1 MKKSLYIM
9 LVVTLLVSSCATYKK
24 YERPQVKTSGLFRD
38 TANVNGVLTSTDT
51 VTLGSLPWRQ
61 VFTDPYLQ
69 QLIDSGLK
77 NNTDLL
83 TAALSV
89 NQAKAMLQAAKL
101 AFYPSFVFAPSG
113 TTASWNF
120 EKGASYYSMPI
131 EASWTVDLFGSLTN
145 AKRAQQVALLRTQDY
160 QRAVQSGVIANIA
173 NAYYTLLMLDKQL
186 EITKNTEV
194 LTKQTYDMMVQQK
207 QYAQGVDESA
217 VQSAKANY
225 YSVMAGV
232 PELERQIRAT
242 ENSLSLLLGEA
253 PQHIQRGKL
262 EDQSLPTNLSSGVGV
277 QLLANRP
284 DVHANEMAL
293 ANCFYQ
299 VNKARAA
306 FYPSLT
312 INGAASWT
320 DNSGAGIVNPG
331 KILASAVASLVQPIF
346 QRGQLTAQLKVAQSQ
361 EQSAYLAWQQSILS
375 AGSEVSNALALYQ
388 SSQKRSSLEK
398 TQIESLQRNV
408 DVAQKLF
415 KMGSNYNYLN
425 VITAQRSLLQAQLSQ
440 ISDDFNK
447 MQAVVNLYYA
457 LGGGAK

>member
-1 MKKSLYIM
+1 MKKSLYII
-9 LVVTLLVSSCATYKK
+9 LIGTLLLSSCATYKK
-24 YERPQVKTSGLFRD
+24 YERPNVKTSGLFRD
-38 TANVNGVLTSTDT
+38 TVAEDGALKSADT
-51 VTLGSLPWRQ
+51 VTLGSMPWPQ
-61 VFTDPYLQ
+61 VFTDVYLQ

-89 NQAKAMLQAAKL
+89 TQAKTMLQAAKL

-113 TTASWNF
+113 TTALWNF
-120 EKGASYYSMPI
+120 DKGASYYSMPV

-145 AKRAQQVALLRTQDY
+145 AKRAQQVSFLQSQDY
-160 QRAVQSGVIANIA
+160 QRAVQSGIIANIA
-173 NAYYTLLMLDKQL
+173 NAYYSLLMLDKQL
-186 EITKNTEV
+186 EITKNTEQ

-207 QYAQGVDESA
+207 QYSAGVDESA

-225 YSVMAGV
+225 YSVLASI
-232 PELERQIRAT
+232 PELERQIRST

-253 PQHIQRGKL
+253 PRHIQRSKL
-262 EDQSLPTNLSSGVGV
+262 ENQSLPSNLSTGVGI

-284 DVHANEMAL
+284 DVHAKEMAL

-306 FYPSLT
+306 FYPNLT
-312 INGAASWT
+312 INGSVAWT
-320 DNSGAGIVNPG
+320 NNSGAGILNPG
-331 KILASAVASLVQPIF
+331 KILASVVGSLTQPIF
-346 QRGQLTAQLKVAQSQ
+346 LRGQLVAQLKVAQTQ
-361 EQSAYLAWQQSILS
+361 EQSAFLAWQQSILN

-388 SSQKRSSLEK
+388 SSQKRSELEK

-425 VITAQRSLLQAQLSQ
+425 VISAQRSLLQAQLSQ

-457 LGGGAK
+457 LGGGSK

>member
-1 MKKSLYIM
+1 MKKSLYII
-9 LVVTLLVSSCATYKK
+9 LVSTLLLGSCATYKK
-24 YERPQVKTSGLFRD
+24 YERPNVKTSELFRD
-38 TANVNGVLTSTDT
+38 TANENSFLASTDT
-51 VTLGSLPWRQ
+51 VSLGSMPWRQ
-61 VFTDPYLQ
+61 VFTDGNLQ

-83 TAALSV
+83 TATLSV
-89 NQAKAMLQAAKL
+89 TQAKAMLQAAKL

-113 TTASWNF
+113 TAALWNF
-120 EKGASYYSMPI
+120 DKGASSYSMPI
-131 EASWTVDLFGSLTN
+131 EANWTVDLFGSLTN
-145 AKRAQQVALLRTQDY
+145 AKRAQQVALLQSQDY
-160 QRAVQSGVIANIA
+160 QRAVQSGIIANIA
-173 NAYYTLLMLDKQL
+173 NAYYTLLMLDKQM
-186 EITKNTEV
+186 EITKNTEQ

-207 QYAQGVDESA
+207 QYSAGVDESA

-225 YSVMAGV
+225 YSVLASI
-232 PELERQIRAT
+232 PELERQIRST
-242 ENSLSLLLGEA
+242 ENSLSILLGEA
-253 PQHIQRGKL
+253 PRHILRSKL
-262 EDQSLPTNLSSGVGV
+262 ENQSLPSNLSTGVGI

-284 DVHANEMAL
+284 DVHAKEMAL

-312 INGAASWT
+312 INGSAAWT
-320 DNSGAGIVNPG
+320 NNSGAGIINPG
-331 KILASAVASLVQPIF
+331 KILASAVGSLVQPIF
-346 QRGQLTAQLKVAQSQ
+346 QKGQLKAQLKVTQAQ
-361 EQSAYLAWQQSILS
+361 EQSAFLAWQQSILT

-388 SSQKRSSLEK
+388 SSWKRSELEK

-425 VITAQRSLLQAQLSQ
+425 VISAQRSLLQAQLSQ

-457 LGGGAK
+457 LGGGSK